1 MAEPVAVIFSDTHLD
16 TNAWSNRPKIW
27 GDSMLAWQY
36 VRKHAQ
42 KLGVPIIGAGDLID
56 VNKPPS
62 AVVNFVRT
70 EMEILEQSNI
80 QFYYTQGQHELATPA
95 WLMSAHSWPTHIHEA
110 LIELPKIIEVYGID
124 WTPADKLQEAID
136 KIPPD
141 TDVLI
146 MHQVWEEFMGHMISC
161 EGSLTQLPEVDVVIT
176 GDFHS
181 TEAIEVTNTDGKTI
195 KVYSPGASNIRS
207 INEPPEKNF
216 LVMYDDLSVEIL
228 PIEHTR
234 KVLEFNLA
242 DPPDLTRLSKTWEDI
257 KEDHLVTC
265 KDLPEELIKP
275 LIWVKYAED
284 IPDVVTTIQELMG
297 EFGHIFMKRIPEVD
311 AEELVIKDA
320 ERQQIL
326 ERGLSGGLDLLVEKD
341 SEHYLTLVR
350 LLNSEDPK
358 VDLQQLKQER
368 GL

>member
-1 MAEPVAVIFSDTHLD
+1 
-16 TNAWSNRPKIW
+16 
-27 GDSMLAWQY
+27 
-36 VRKHAQ
+36 
-42 KLGVPIIGAGDLID
+42 
-56 VNKPPS
+56 
-62 AVVNFVRT
+62 
-70 EMEILEQSNI
+70 MEILEQSNT
-80 QFYYTQGQHELATPA
+80 QFYYIQGQHELATPA
-95 WLMSAHSWPTHIHEA
+95 WLRSAHLWPTHIHEA

-136 KIPPD
+136 NIPTD

>member
-1 MAEPVAVIFSDTHLD
+1 
-16 TNAWSNRPKIW
+16 
-27 GDSMLAWQY
+27 
-36 VRKHAQ
+36 
-42 KLGVPIIGAGDLID
+42 
-56 VNKPPS
+56 
-62 AVVNFVRT
+62 
-70 EMEILEQSNI
+70 
-80 QFYYTQGQHELATPA
+80 
-95 WLMSAHSWPTHIHEA
+95 
-110 LIELPKIIEVYGID
+110 
-124 WTPADKLQEAID
+124 
-136 KIPPD
+136 
-141 TDVLI
+141 
-146 MHQVWEEFMGHMISC
+146 MISC
-161 EGSLTQLPEVDVVIT
+161 EGSLTQLPEVGVVIT

-257 KEDHLVTC
+257 KEDHLVAC